1 MLNITYGRITIL
13 FAFPKSPWITN
24 AVSLQPSETLLMAFI
39 ICHQILVQAEL
50 LFRSS
55 LQLYKEEPNLRH

>member
-13 FAFPKSPWITN
+13 FAFPKSPWIMN

-55 LQLYKEEPNLRH
+55 L